1 MEMNLLLIILFAR
14 VTSNI
19 VPSGGV
25 NAAMSETEKLLTES
39 QAELK

>member
-1 MEMNLLLIILFAR
+1 MDVIISFAH
-14 VTSNI
+14 VYYFI
-19 VPSGGV
+19 LSGGV